1 MNLTSNNVHS
11 NQGNLFDANVR
22 DFLNEKDSDIT
33 IDELRSKID
42 EIEIKNLIKETD
54 GLQKILFKIMC
65 VCLRFID

>member
-54 GLQKILFKIMC
+54 GLQKF
-65 VCLRFID
+65 

>member
-11 NQGNLFDANVR
+11 NQRNLFDANVR
-22 DFLNEKDSDIT
+22 GFLNEKHSDIT

-54 GLQKILFKIMC
+54 GLQKF
-65 VCLRFID
+65 

>member
-11 NQGNLFDANVR
+11 NQGNLFDANFR
-22 DFLNEKDSDIT
+22 GFLNEKHSDIT

-54 GLQKILFKIMC
+54 GLQKF
-65 VCLRFID
+65 